1 MLSLLGVLESRRT
14 GLLFAF
20 NGYQPV
26 STAFFCLTQR
36 TQSSQRLLHTAKFLC
51 VLCALCFLCVKNL
64 FIFSTF
70 ATSHRG
76 TGVAFAS
83 GSFGVLENWAAFRLQ
98 RIPARV
104 NCAFLFNTKNTK
116 FTKMLHTAKFLCVG
130 NVLRGDFQG
139 KPFSGVASL
148 PRMEYDVGRQ
158 VTGNHLL
165 LACETLE
172 RTLSQA
178 VRPTLDLVFE
188 CRRKP
193 PAWGE
198 RPRILVCNMQTRL
211 LHPWQ
216 HF

>member
-1 MLSLLGVLESRRT
+1 MFS
-14 GLLFAF
+14 
-20 NGYQPV
+20 
-26 STAFFCLTQR
+26 AFFVLKIT
-36 TQSSQRLLHTAKFLC
+36 SQCGHRGRCPSLPPRARAKAKCAGPEAPLPGNRHGFGARLPSCLC
-51 VLCALCFLCVKNL
+51 VLCVLCVKNL
-64 FIFSTF
+64 STCLPHIE
-70 ATSHRG
+70 TQRHRG
-76 TGVAFAS
+76 CFRFWEYWSPGELDCFSAFQ
-83 GSFGVLENWAAFRLQ
+83 FG
-98 RIPARV
+98 
-104 NCAFLFNTKNTK
+104 
-116 FTKMLHTAKFLCVG
+116 FLCVG